1 MTALWSPTDEKTPR
15 STRTGTCAQPTGCR
29 DPLSHP
35 QLAAAGGTGSVESST
50 YLQSRTRRTAA
61 SDVTYLLIEF
71 RLADDGLRALARRR
85 ASPRRPIPG
94 VATVI
99 LEQMGPSTTPTGR

>member
-1 MTALWSPTDEKTPR
+1 MERIL
-15 STRTGTCAQPTGCR
+15 GLR
-29 DPLSHP
+29 DPGLD
-35 QLAAAGGTGSVESST
+35 AADRLQEPSIGRYRWYWERRVRRN
-50 YLQSRTRRTAA
+50 LQSRTRRTAA

-99 LEQMGPSTTPTGR
+99 LEQMGPSTTPSGR